1 MFFLGQTELVTL
13 RKFSIVATSLAIGLT
28 TSVAASDL
36 PRSAGDVP
44 EKIGTV
50 RFATSCN
57 ETAQAHFTRA
67 VALQHSFYWAE
78 VKKSLDAAAKADPN
92 CAMVHWLHAMVS
104 MGNPYTWPLTG
115 KALTDGMAAVEKAR
129 QLDPPTEREKEYIG
143 AAEQFFRNADKVPA
157 QTRQLA
163 YELAMGKITQKYPD
177 DIEARIFYA
186 LALSAN
192 FNPNDKTY
200 ANQLAAA
207 KILEGVLA
215 EKPDHPGVSHYLIHS
230 YDSPP
235 LAKRGLAS
243 AYRYRDV
250 APSAPHALHMP
261 SHIFTRLGM
270 WDDSIAAN
278 TAVLKATRDHQ
289 SRLHS
294 WDYMGYAYLQKA
306 QDDDAKRVLGEIQA
320 LRKIDGETASSAYA
334 LAAIPSRIALERQR
348 WSEAAS
354 LKLPISEFDFAWQ
367 QFPQAEAIMVYARA
381 LGAARSGKVAAAKKD
396 VERLAVLKAAMLEAK
411 QFYWADQ
418 AEIQMKAVNA
428 WIARAAGKNKDAL
441 RLIRDAADHEDGT
454 EKSAVTPGPIIPARE
469 QLADML
475 MGSKQP
481 RAALAEFEKA
491 IEKEPNRLRSLF
503 GAARAAEAVND
514 TEKAKIYYRQ
524 LLAIADHPQGTHAEV
539 KHAAMYLARR

>member
-1 MFFLGQTELVTL
+1 MFL
-13 RKFSIVATSLAIGLT
+13 RKLFVWFEKVAPMAFTALAA
-28 TSVAASDL
+28 SVAASDL
-36 PRSAGDVP
+36 PRGAGDAL
-44 EKIGTV
+44 EKIGSV
-50 RFATSCN
+50 RFVTSCN
-57 ETAQAHFTRA
+57 EAAQLHFTRA

-78 VKKSLDAAAKADPN
+78 VKKSLAEAAKADPS
-92 CAMVHWLHAMVS
+92 CAMVHWLHAMVA

-115 KALTDGMAAVEKAR
+115 KALADGMAAVELAQK
-129 QLDPPTEREKEYIG
+129 LNPPTEREKDFIA

-163 YELAMGKITQKYPD
+163 YELAMGKIAQKYPD

-207 KILEGVLA
+207 KILEVVLA

-235 LAKRGLAS
+235 LAQRGLSS

-278 TAVLKATRDHQ
+278 TAVLNATRDHQ

-306 QDDDAKRVLGEIQA
+306 QDEDAKRVLGEIR
-320 LRKIDGETASSAYA
+320 LLGKIEGETASSAYA
-334 LAAIPSRIALERQR
+334 LAAIPSRMALERQR

-354 LKLPISEFDFAWQ
+354 LKLPISEFDFGWQ

-381 LGAARSGKVAAAKKD
+381 LGSARMGQVKSAKKE
-396 VERLAVLKAAMLEAK
+396 VERLAVLKLAMREAK
-411 QFYWADQ
+411 LFYWADQ
-418 AEIQMKAVNA
+418 ADIQIETVNA
-428 WIARAAGKNKDAL
+428 WIARAGGKGKEAL
-441 RLIRDAADHEDGT
+441 ARLRAAADHEDGT
-454 EKSAVTPGPIIPARE
+454 EKSAVTPGPIIPVRE
-469 QLADML
+469 QLGDML
-475 MGSKQP
+475 MDMKQP
-481 RAALAEFEKA
+481 RAALAEYERA
-491 IEKEPNRLRSLF
+491 IVKEPNRFRSLYA
-503 GAARAAEAVND
+503 AARAAEAIND
-514 TEKAKIYYRQ
+514 DERAKKYYRQ
-524 LLAIADHPQGTHAEV
+524 LLTIANNPQGTHNETKRAT
-539 KHAAMYLARR
+539 AYLARR

>member
-1 MFFLGQTELVTL
+1 MFL
-13 RKFSIVATSLAIGLT
+13 RKLFVWFEKVAPMAFTALAA
-28 TSVAASDL
+28 SVAASDL
-36 PRSAGDVP
+36 PRGAGDAL
-44 EKIGTV
+44 EKIGSV
-50 RFATSCN
+50 RFVTSCN
-57 ETAQAHFTRA
+57 EAAQLHFTRA

-78 VKKSLDAAAKADPN
+78 VKKSLAEAAKADPS
-92 CAMVHWLHAMVS
+92 CAMVHWLHAMVA

-115 KALTDGMAAVEKAR
+115 KALADGMAAVELAQK
-129 QLDPPTEREKEYIG
+129 LNPPTEREKDFIA

-163 YELAMGKITQKYPD
+163 YELAMGKIAQKYPD

-207 KILEGVLA
+207 KILEVVLA

-235 LAKRGLAS
+235 LAQRGLSS

-278 TAVLKATRDHQ
+278 TAVLNATRDHQ

-306 QDDDAKRVLGEIQA
+306 QDEDAKRVLGEIR
-320 LRKIDGETASSAYA
+320 LLGKIEGETASSAYA
-334 LAAIPSRIALERQR
+334 LAAIPSRMALERQR

-354 LKLPISEFDFAWQ
+354 LKLPISEFDFGWQ

-381 LGAARSGKVAAAKKD
+381 LGSARMGQVKSAKKE
-396 VERLAVLKAAMLEAK
+396 VERLAVLKLAMRDAK
-411 QFYWADQ
+411 LFYWADQ
-418 AEIQMKAVNA
+418 ADIQIETVNA
-428 WIARAAGKNKDAL
+428 WIARAGGKGKEAL
-441 RLIRDAADHEDGT
+441 ARLRAAADHEDGT
-454 EKSAVTPGPIIPARE
+454 EKSAVTPGPIIPVRE
-469 QLADML
+469 QLGDML
-475 MGSKQP
+475 MDMKQP
-481 RAALAEFEKA
+481 RAALAEYERA
-491 IEKEPNRLRSLF
+491 IVKEPNRFRSLYA
-503 GAARAAEAVND
+503 AARAAEAIND
-514 TEKAKIYYRQ
+514 DERAKKYYRQ
-524 LLAIADHPQGTHAEV
+524 LLTIANNPQGTHNETKRAT
-539 KHAAMYLARR
+539 AYLARR